1 MSKPIVSKLKIIHCP
16 ECYNAINAPLE
27 TRILTSTDNPY
38 APILFIQCPD
48 CGRSR
53 QMQVHALPLPIDH
66 ANVVFSAVIQL
77 LAVEFLNEKR
87 ISIESAYKDTAA
99 PPTLNA

>member
-1 MSKPIVSKLKIIHCP
+1 MSMKRTLEIIHCP
-16 ECYNAINAPLE
+16 DCSKAINAPLE
-27 TRILTSTDNPY
+27 ACFLTSTDNPY
-38 APILFIQCPD
+38 APILFIQCSD
-48 CGRSR
+48 CGRTR

-87 ISIESAYKDTAA
+87 ISIESAYVDSVA
-99 PPTLNA
+99 PPTPN